1 MFNSVARQNSIQA
14 HINYHHCMRFC
25 TCLVKTRKESM
36 KTTETM
42 HLSRAPCVN
51 LHMNQ
56 HTDVLSA
63 MWTLCWSG
71 LQQKT
76 IYRGHMCTTNI
87 QTTLHS
93 TSQVMLVA
101 WIESFSTYRGQSH
114 NASLILPDWTQCLC
128 LFLGNKSGAGNAKL
142 HREPLHDIHW
152 QTER

>member
-63 MWTLCWSG
+63 MWTLCWSD

-76 IYRGHMCTTNI
+76 IYRGHMCTTNKPHCI
-87 QTTLHS
+87 RHHT
-93 TSQVMLVA
+93 
-101 WIESFSTYRGQSH
+101 SFSTYRGQSH